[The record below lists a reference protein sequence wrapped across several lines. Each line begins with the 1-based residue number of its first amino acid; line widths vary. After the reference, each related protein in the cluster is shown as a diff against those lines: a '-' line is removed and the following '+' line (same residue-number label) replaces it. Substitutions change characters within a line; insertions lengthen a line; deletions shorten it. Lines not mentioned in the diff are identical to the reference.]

1 MSARINGITNTNNDV
16 VIENNMK
23 ELPLVREEYYLT
35 KESFTKIITNDISF
49 GSNISISGDLI
60 PLYNI
65 TSKLGSSTKY
75 WSNAYIRD
83 VSVSNMSIS
92 GNINVSEN
100 INITENINI
109 SGNINVS
116 ENINISGNLLSL
128 SNTSQIGSSE
138 NYWSNAYIR
147 DVSIN
152 NISISGNN
160 SVGGNISISG
170 DIIPLN
176 NAISD
181 LGSNEKYWR
190 NAYMRD
196 LSVTNISV
204 SGSITIPNG
213 SILTNDISNLNIT
226 HEKIANNAIKA
237 HNIDASAVINSKIA
251 YGTIT
256 SDKINSSGTW
266 SFTNISISGDLI
278 PLNSVASDLGSS
290 TNYWS
295 NAYIRDISASNISV
309 SGNINVDKNISISG
323 DLIPLY
329 SVRSDLGSS
338 SNYWR
343 NAYIDNIDISSHIRI
358 GNGHFGGKITA
369 TTTPHELIIDPYSFE
384 NSQYTGNDAS
394 GRVVILGDL
403 IVRGDTTTIK
413 SATIDIS
420 DLTLN
425 IASNATKNTVF
436 GIESGIKL
444 GSDSYASLLY
454 NKDSNSWRT
463 NIGIEIS
470 GNITLSGNLI
480 SSSTTSLLGSSAN
493 YWNDAYITNLN
504 VTNFVNTID
513 ASYLTNNTITSAKIA
528 NGTIVD
534 TDISNNASIAFS
546 KINASLAIADS
557 DISSNAAIN
566 GSKLADASI
575 ASSKIDSTGTWTFTN
590 ISGTHM
596 TISGNLIPLTANNSS
611 TLGST
616 TNYWRN
622 AYITD
627 LSINNTISIS
637 GNLEPLNTNNTSSL
651 GNIGKLWSNAYIRD
665 LSIANIT
672 ISGNILPL
680 DNSSS
685 DLGSSLTRWR
695 NIYVNDLSV
704 STING
709 EAYGGP
715 IDLTSV
721 SGNIIPSLNNTFTLG
736 DVSRNWSNAYITN
749 ISATNISV
757 SGNIIP
763 LNNNT
768 SDLGLSNTRWNNLYI
783 NNIDVSG
790 DISNVTRIIPQLR
803 NDISSSLGTIQNI
816 WQKAFISDLSGIT
829 KINGTTW
836 PLSSGGGTSDFSG
849 TDISTSLIPRNP
861 TSIDLG
867 SIAKYWGNAYIRDI
881 STTNI
886 DVFGSLKTYKYDE
899 TYRKLGETITN
910 LSGST
915 NDVFGSRVAI
925 NDEGN
930 IIAVTSGG
938 FSPTGTHLPTDS
950 KFVRI
955 YKYNDISWVKISP
968 DISGAS
974 AVSLNSNGTIA
985 AISNNYI
992 NSHINTG
999 QVKVYRYVNDNS
1011 WVQISQTIVY
1021 TTDDNAISLNASGN
1035 ILAIGSPSSN
1045 ANGFLSGSTSVYKHI
1060 TDGSWIQLG
1069 QTIGGGEPEAEAGYS
1084 VSLDSTGYILAIG
1097 AVGVSSNFNISNG
1110 QVRVYRFT
1118 NDVSWVLISQYINGT
1133 TFFGRF
1139 GYSVS
1144 LNSNGTLVACGAKT
1158 SFNSGYVTVYKYIS
1172 NGSWIPQGQT
1182 IIPEVAGDDSVISV
1196 SLNNEGNILAI
1207 GGPYNDG
1214 TTTDS
1219 GHIRVYKYNDVSW
1232 IQISTDIDGEVSN
1245 ELLGY
1250 SVALN
1255 GLGNI
1260 FVAGAPRAS
1269 SDKGQAKVYK
1279 LTDLTQT
1286 ATSNIL
1292 PLANN
1297 TYSLGSSSL
1306 TWSNAYI
1313 RDLSIANITI
1323 SGNMLPLLDI
1333 SSDLGSSLKRWR
1345 NIYVN
1350 DLSVSRI
1357 NGQVYSAGGTAIDL
1371 TSVSGNIIPS
1381 LNNTFRLGDVSRNW
1395 SNAYITNISATNIS
1409 VSGNIIFSISGGSIR
1424 IAADASTNSITTTSR
1439 IYQNISGGI
1448 NDLSWAA
1455 VNGYYGLA
1463 KDAYPSLNPL
1473 SSGDLA
1479 VKTWTLRNIPT
1490 NFSSGYIL
1498 GVAWSP
1504 SLRIFAAVGQGT
1516 SNAKTMYSYD
1526 GINWFLGS
1534 MITSLGGTGCNT
1546 ICWSPELRIFVALAG
1561 EGSNSN
1567 DYKVMTSTDGIN
1579 WTERATPSSV
1589 RQAWFSDVCWSP
1601 ELSIFVAVSS
1611 FSPGAIVTSPDGIN
1625 WAQSSLSNIVVGRY
1639 PGVCWS
1645 PQLGIFVAIEY
1656 TGTGVITS
1664 KDGKTWNKHIHENTA
1679 LQGNY
1684 WYSVCWS
1691 SELGLFVAVANSG
1704 TYRIITS
1711 TNGTQWRPVNQFT
1724 SEGFYFVDWIPHLR
1738 LFIALSQFTNSVQ
1751 IVTSPDGINWTQRNV
1766 PSPGGWAAGCWSPE
1780 LGIYVAIAPGPL
1792 TGYNGPSKIITS
1804 SLKARPPTSYNVFDS
1819 SFNRIDES
1827 GNWTLKQLTLSDLSP
1842 TTTVGDA
1849 LNNILLRMGNIEATA
1864 VTRSLDVV
1872 VSSAF
1877 NHNIDIDLLTYES
1890 VEIDFLFKFTGT
1902 NNVPLKMLPNNGI
1915 STAQLWEEYN
1925 GRIIAGNNGVP
1936 TTLNRTS
1943 HNGVVLHQLE
1953 TQGLT
1958 ASISCKIFK
1967 VYDVGV
1973 HFGRYSFL
1981 STGVY
1986 CLAGTGHSRID
1997 VTAMHNQFRPTGL
2010 NISLPN
2016 SATLMSFSYSIINK
2030 KQVTSANI
2038 ATITNIVSSTSE
2050 TNAILNSLLARIN
2063 ALEKGSQRL
2072 VFWSDQTRANAHNT
2086 LSIIS
2091 SYNYVWV
2098 NYLTIEN
2105 NNTINAG
2112 LRLPYS
2118 GIYIFEIIGW
2128 NCGVGNA
2135 TAKVEVYRNSVK
2147 VFDRTRGTCN
2157 MYDNSI
2163 IYNAALIGDFVQC
2176 YRHSNNTGAQLTGSG
2191 YISTV
2196 HDELGY
2202 VKIWYLGSS

>member
-226 HEKIANNAIKA
+226 HEKIANNAIQA

-323 DLIPLY
+323 DLEPLY

-338 SNYWR
+338 SKYWR

-384 NSQYTGNDAS
+384 NSPYTGNDAS

-403 IVRGDTTTIK
+403 IVRGDTTTIT
-413 SATIDIS
+413 SNIVDIS
-420 DLTLN
+420 DLLLN

-436 GIESGIKL
+436 GIESGITL
-444 GSDSYASLLY
+444 GISNDSYASLLY
-454 NKDSNSWRT
+454 NRVSNSWRT

-470 GNITLSGNLI
+470 GSMNINENITLSGNLI

-513 ASYLTNNTITSAKIA
+513 ASYLTDNTITSAKIA
-528 NGTIVD
+528 TGTIVD
-534 TDISNNASIAFS
+534 NDISNNASIAFS

-622 AYITD
+622 AYIQD
-627 LSINNTISIS
+627 LSVNNTMSIS
-637 GNLEPLNTNNTSSL
+637 GSLEPLNNVNSSRL

-665 LSIANIT
+665 LSVANIT
-672 ISGNILPL
+672 ISGNLLPL
-680 DNSSS
+680 LDISS

-721 SGNIIPSLNNTFTLG
+721 SGNIIPSLNNTFRLG
-736 DVSRNWSNAYITN
+736 DVSRNWSNAYIHD

-783 NNIDVSG
+783 ANIDVSG

-803 NDISSSLGTIQNI
+803 NDISTSLGTIQNT

-867 SIAKYWGNAYIRDI
+867 STTNYWRNAYIRDI

-886 DVFGSLKTYKYDE
+886 DVFGTLKAYKYGE
-899 TYRKLGETITN
+899 TYTKLGGTITN

-915 NDVFGSRVAI
+915 EDGFGSSVAI

-930 IIAVTSGG
+930 IIAVTTCSTRPPN
-938 FSPTGTHLPTDS
+938 SR
-950 KFVRI
+950 FVRI

-974 AVSLNSNGTIA
+974 AVSLNSSGTIV
-985 AISNNYI
+985 AISNRTLGYNFYI
-992 NSHINTG
+992 G
-999 QVKVYRYVNDNS
+999 EVKVYRHVNDNS
-1011 WVQISQTIVY
+1011 WVQISQTIAD
-1021 TTDDNAISLNASGN
+1021 TLDDDAISLNASGN
-1035 ILAIGSPSSN
+1035 ILAIGSYATNVNGTYTGSSR
-1045 ANGFLSGSTSVYKHI
+1045 VYKHI

-1069 QTIGGGEPEAEAGYS
+1069 QSISGETENSTAGYS
-1084 VSLDSTGYILAIG
+1084 VSLDSTGYTLAIG
-1097 AVGVSSNFNISNG
+1097 ARNNTNPLSNYGG
-1110 QVRVYRFT
+1110 QVRVYRF
-1118 NDVSWVLISQYINGT
+1118 NDVSWVLISQDIDGT
-1133 TFFGRF
+1133 TEYGGFGH
-1139 GYSVS
+1139 SVS
-1144 LNSNGTLVACGAKT
+1144 LNSDGTLVACGAT
-1158 SFNSGYVTVYKYIS
+1158 SGYVKVYKYIS
-1172 NGSWIPQGQT
+1172 DGSWIPQGQT
-1182 IIPEVAGDDSVISV
+1182 IIQEQYSDYNVLSV

-1214 TTTDS
+1214 TSFVFDS
-1219 GHIRVYKYNDVSW
+1219 GHIRVYKSISVNNDVSW
-1232 IQISTDIDGEVSN
+1232 IQISTDIDGEVYY
-1245 ELLGY
+1245 ETLGY

-1260 FVAGAPRAS
+1260 FVAGAPNVFYGTFG
-1269 SDKGQAKVYK
+1269 KGHAKVYK

-1357 NGQVYSAGGTAIDL
+1357 NGQAYSAATAIDL

-1448 NDLSWAA
+1448 NDLSWTS

-1479 VKTWTLRNIPT
+1479 VKTWTGRT
-1490 NFSSGYIL
+1490 
-1498 GVAWSP
+1498 
-1504 SLRIFAAVGQGT
+1504 AAELNDWRSV
-1516 SNAKTMYSYD
+1516 
-1526 GINWFLGS
+1526 
-1534 MITSLGGTGCNT
+1534 
-1546 ICWSPELRIFVALAG
+1546 CWSPELRIFVAVAIT
-1561 EGSNSN
+1561 GS
-1567 DYKVMTSTDGIN
+1567 DLKRVMTSNNGIN
-1579 WTERATPSSV
+1579 WTA
-1589 RQAWFSDVCWSP
+1589 RQATTGDSWHSVCWSPQLRLFVAIAYSGDNRVMTSQDGITWIPKTTPELNDWRCVCWSPERSLFVAVARSGTNRVMTSSNGTTWAAILASEANEWLYVCWSP
-1601 ELSIFVAVSS
+1601 ELGIFVAVANT
-1611 FSPGAIVTSPDGIN
+1611 GTNRVMTSYNGIN
-1625 WAQSSLSNIVVGRY
+1625 WSARSAAEANGWV
-1639 PGVCWS
+1639 GVCWS
-1645 PQLGIFVAIEY
+1645 PQLGLFVAVSY
-1656 TGTGVITS
+1656 DGTNRVMTSRDGVTWTPRLAAQATGWKSVI
-1664 KDGKTWNKHIHENTA
+1664 WCAEI
-1679 LQGNY
+1679 
-1684 WYSVCWS
+1684 
-1691 SELGLFVAVANSG
+1691 GLFVAISELSG
-1704 TYRIITS
+1704 S
-1711 TNGTQWRPVNQFT
+1711 NCVM
-1724 SEGFYFVDWIPHLR
+1724 
-1738 LFIALSQFTNSVQ
+1738 
-1751 IVTSPDGINWTQRNV
+1751 TSPNGINWTIRLISDLNEWR
-1766 PSPGGWAAGCWSPE
+1766 SICWSPE
-1780 LGIYVAIAPGPL
+1780 LGIVVAVATSG
-1792 TGYNGPSKIITS
+1792 TNRVMTS
-1804 SLKARPPTSYNVFDS
+1804 SLKGRPPTSYNVFDS
-1819 SFNRIDES
+1819 SFNSIDES
-1827 GNWTLKQLTLSDLSP
+1827 GNWTFSNMSISGNMLSQNNTSQVPVSYSTFSVVSAQNRTLPHYIDTILANQWIPASAYDISKVVLSNRSVIKIEVKVNYTASPEADQTLSFRVL
-1842 TTTVGDA
+1842 
-1849 LNNILLRMGNIEATA
+1849 E
-1864 VTRSLDVV
+1864 
-1872 VSSAF
+1872 SS
-1877 NHNIDIDLLTYES
+1877 
-1890 VEIDFLFKFTGT
+1890 
-1902 NNVPLKMLPNNGI
+1902 NNGLSYITTPVFSDI
-1915 STAQLWEEYN
+1915 S
-1925 GRIIAGNNGVP
+1925 
-1936 TTLNRTS
+1936 
-1943 HNGVVLHQLE
+1943 
-1953 TQGLT
+1953 
-1958 ASISCKIFK
+1958 
-1967 VYDVGV
+1967 
-1973 HFGRYSFL
+1973 
-1981 STGVY
+1981 
-1986 CLAGTGHSRID
+1986 
-1997 VTAMHNQFRPTGL
+1997 
-2010 NISLPN
+2010 
-2016 SATLMSFSYSIINK
+2016 
-2030 KQVTSANI
+2030 
-2038 ATITNIVSSTSE
+2038 
-2050 TNAILNSLLARIN
+2050 
-2063 ALEKGSQRL
+2063 
-2072 VFWSDQTRANAHNT
+2072 
-2086 LSIIS
+2086 
-2091 SYNYVWV
+2091 
-2098 NYLTIEN
+2098 
-2105 NNTINAG
+2105 
-2112 LRLPYS
+2112 
-2118 GIYIFEIIGW
+2118 
-2128 NCGVGNA
+2128 
-2135 TAKVEVYRNSVK
+2135 
-2147 VFDRTRGTCN
+2147 
-2157 MYDNSI
+2157 
-2163 IYNAALIGDFVQC
+2163 
-2176 YRHSNNTGAQLTGSG
+2176 
-2191 YISTV
+2191 
-2196 HDELGY
+2196 
-2202 VKIWYLGSS
+2202 LGSSMGVTINNIYNGSYYDDLSGITLSGNIITYRLEFRRDCPPGNSIKSPYGIQASTGNYISLQELYKPP